1 MRRRNTKSTS
11 WKWTFPATFMMLLL
25 LVTAMIAA
33 QRTAAHAKS
42 APRYTMRGHIAPV
55 LKQYKPM
62 HAADSHQSMHLA
74 VSLRLRNEA
83 QLDALIAAQNDPHS
97 SLYHR
102 YITPEY
108 FTEHFAPDEQTI
120 ERVSDYLRANGLSID
135 NVSSNHQLISMSGSM
150 ENAEKAFAVSI
161 SDYQIDGQ
169 VVYAPTDEPSVPAEL
184 GDVILHVSGLDS
196 IAHYRH
202 FAQFAPRASAV
213 PGSGPVGGYTPTELR
228 AAYNVNPLLN
238 AGYNGKGQT
247 VALFELDGYTP
258 SNVNTYLQHYNLGS
272 TKYSN
277 VLIDG
282 ARNTAG
288 SGALEVELDME
299 VLSAIAPQAT
309 QKVYIGPNT
318 ANGALDIYNR
328 IVSDNSAKVVSI
340 SWGQC
345 ERDTGTAL
353 VDAMDNVF
361 KQGVAQGQAFF
372 AASGDSGAYGC
383 DDKQLNVD
391 YPAGDP
397 HVVGVGGTKLSINSD
412 NTYASESAWSSPSGQ
427 RIGGG
432 GGGISQHFSR
442 PAYQDGV
449 QSNAKRTVPDVSAD
463 ADINSGYS
471 LYIQGHWDIVGGTS
485 AAAPLWAGIA
495 TNVNQY
501 LQAHNKPTL
510 GSGHEALY
518 SLYKNQQK
526 YAPYHDVTT
535 GNNLYY
541 HAKQGY
547 DMATGMGTPN
557 AWNIARDLAAKSGST
572 TSGGS
577 TGTTTG
583 GDTSGSGSTNTGGN
597 TGGDTSGS
605 GSTNTSGS
613 TNGGNTGSP
622 GYPGGGYPYP
632 GGNNS
637 YPGGG
642 YPYPGDNSGYPSY
655 GPNW

>member
-1 MRRRNTKSTS
+1 
-11 WKWTFPATFMMLLL
+11 
-25 LVTAMIAA
+25 
-33 QRTAAHAKS
+33 
-42 APRYTMRGHIAPV
+42 
-55 LKQYKPM
+55 
-62 HAADSHQSMHLA
+62 
-74 VSLRLRNEA
+74 
-83 QLDALIAAQNDPHS
+83 
-97 SLYHR
+97 
-102 YITPEY
+102 
-108 FTEHFAPDEQTI
+108 
-120 ERVSDYLRANGLSID
+120 
-135 NVSSNHQLISMSGSM
+135 
-150 ENAEKAFAVSI
+150 
-161 SDYQIDGQ
+161 
-169 VVYAPTDEPSVPAEL
+169 
-184 GDVILHVSGLDS
+184 
-196 IAHYRH
+196 
-202 FAQFAPRASAV
+202 
-213 PGSGPVGGYTPTELR
+213 
-228 AAYNVNPLLN
+228 
-238 AGYNGKGQT
+238 

-258 SNVNTYLQHYNLGS
+258 SNVNTYLRHYNLGS
-272 TKYSN
+272 SKFSN

-288 SGALEVELDME
+288 SGAPEVELDME
-299 VLSAIAPQAT
+299 VISAIAPQAR

-318 ANGALDIYNR
+318 ANGALDLYNR

-397 HVVGVGGTKLSINSD
+397 HVVGVGGTNLSINSD

-427 RIGGG
+427 RVGGG

-449 QSNAKRTVPDVSAD
+449 QSNAKRAVPDVSAD

-495 TNVNQY
+495 TNINQY
-501 LQAHNKPTL
+501 LKAQNKPTL

-518 SLYKNQQK
+518 SLYKNQQQ
-526 YAPYHDVTT
+526 YAPYHDVTR

-541 HAKQGY
+541 NARQGY

-557 AWNIARDLAAKSGST
+557 AWNIARDLAAKRNST
-572 TSGGS
+572 TSSGS

-605 GSTNTSGS
+605 GNTNT
-613 TNGGNTGSP
+613 GGNTGSP

-632 GGNNS
+632 GGNNG